1 LDLPILIVGGADG
14 CWLRDYLSLQTKVKN
29 RLDSIYIVFHDSSEL
44 FFGFV

>member
-1 LDLPILIVGGADG
+1 MDLPILIVGGADG
-14 CWLRDYLSLQTKVKN
+14 VGCGIICPCIAKVKN